1 MRSPALLLLLLALA
15 GCAGLTGPREDFTVY
30 ALDPP
35 AQRGD
40 GPVLDWQ
47 LLIDQPHTSD
57 LLGGFRVVVAPGGA
71 ERQVYKG
78 ARWSERAPSLVQG
91 VWVRAFEADG
101 RLPGAA
107 RAGTGVRADLLLAT
121 DLTDF
126 QARYRDGVPV
136 VEVEV
141 HARLVDPRDRR
152 IVAREV
158 FRAEAPADGV
168 EVAAVVA
175 GFQSAL
181 AQATTEL
188 VGWTLVEGDRYLDGR
203 RTAAGARAGA
213 DGDASEPD

>member
-1 MRSPALLLLLLALA
+1 MKAPVLLALLLTLA
-15 GCAGLTGPREDFTVY
+15 GCSGLTGPREDFTVY

-35 AQRGD
+35 AQRGS

-47 LLIDQPHTSD
+47 LLIDAPHTSD

-78 ARWSERAPSLVQG
+78 ARWSERVPSLVQG
-91 VWVRAFEADG
+91 VWVRAFESDG

-158 FRAEAPADGV
+158 FRAEAPADGI
-168 EVAAVVA
+168 EVARVVA

-181 AQATTEL
+181 AQTTTDL
-188 VGWTLVEGDRYLDGR
+188 VAWTLAEGDRYL
-203 RTAAGARAGA
+203 TARAASMPGA
-213 DGDASEPD
+213 AAAD

>member
-1 MRSPALLLLLLALA
+1 
-15 GCAGLTGPREDFTVY
+15 
-30 ALDPP
+30 
-35 AQRGD
+35 
-40 GPVLDWQ
+40 
-47 LLIDQPHTSD
+47 
-57 LLGGFRVVVAPGGA
+57 
-71 ERQVYKG
+71 
-78 ARWSERAPSLVQG
+78 
-91 VWVRAFEADG
+91 VRAFEADG

-158 FRAEAPADGV
+158 FRAEAQADGV

-188 VGWTLVEGDRYLDGR
+188 VGWTLAEGDRYLDGR
-203 RTAAGARAGA
+203 RAAAGADA
-213 DGDASEPD
+213 DGDAGEPD

>member
-15 GCAGLTGPREDFTVY
+15 GCSGLTGPRDDFTVY

-47 LLIDQPHTSD
+47 LLIDPPHTSD

-78 ARWSERAPSLVQG
+78 ARWSERVPSLVQG

-181 AQATTEL
+181 AQTTTAL
-188 VGWTLVEGDRYLDGR
+188 VGWTLTEGDRYLADR
-203 RTAAGARAGA
+203 AGDRAGA
-213 DGDASEPD
+213 ASSRTEAE